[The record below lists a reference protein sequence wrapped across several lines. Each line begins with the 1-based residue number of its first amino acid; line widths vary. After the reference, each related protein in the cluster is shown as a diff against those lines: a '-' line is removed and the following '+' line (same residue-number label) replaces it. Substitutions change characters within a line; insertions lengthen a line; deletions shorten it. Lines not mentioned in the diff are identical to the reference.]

1 MDKRVVMA
9 IEYLQSN
16 ITNFENSMGK
26 LEDGLQS
33 NSIAKTSISSNEITS
48 SSDYI
53 VAFSGRTQS
62 YCVGL
67 VDIVNSTKIIVGLG
81 INSAK
86 YHKIFLNSMAKILNR
101 FGGFVVKNIG
111 DSLLFYFPASSKG
124 KKYGFMSCLEGCL
137 KMVDMHDYLCTCA
150 KNEGLPCINYR
161 ISCDYGSVIMM
172 KSNENSV
179 DMLGPPLNM
188 CAKINHFAQKNG
200 FVIGADLYEMVKKM
214 DDYNFTSVQSYRSDQ
229 KFQYP
234 VYAVT
239 RR

>member
-1 MDKRVVMA
+1 M
-9 IEYLQSN
+9 IEL
-16 ITNFENSMGK
+16 G
-26 LEDGLQS
+26 
-33 NSIAKTSISSNEITS
+33 NSIQSENFARMHLSMNI
-48 SSDYI
+48 SDYM
-53 VAFSGRTQS
+53 VAFSGQTNS
-62 YCVGL
+62 YCVGI
-67 VDIVNSTKIIVGLG
+67 VDMMDSSKISARLQVGKLG
-81 INSAK
+81 R
-86 YHKIFLNSMAKILNR
+86 YYQIFLNMMADTLSR
-101 FGGFVVKNIG
+101 SGGRVIKNIG

-137 KMVDMHDYLCTCA
+137 EMVDIHDYLCTCA

-172 KSNENSV
+172 KSNENPI

-188 CAKINHFAQKNG
+188 CVKINHFAQKNG

-214 DDYNFTSVQSYRSDQ
+214 DDYYFSSTKSYHSDQ

>member
-1 MDKRVVMA
+1 VIKSDV
-9 IEYLQSN
+9 SN
-16 ITNFENSMGK
+16 VQTSENFATIHSSM
-26 LEDGLQS
+26 
-33 NSIAKTSISSNEITS
+33 NI
-48 SSDYI
+48 SDYM
-53 VAFSGRTQS
+53 VAFSGQTNS
-62 YCVGL
+62 FCVGI
-67 VDIVNSTKIIVGLG
+67 VDMCDSTKISARLPVGKLG
-81 INSAK
+81 R
-86 YHKIFLNSMAKILNR
+86 YYQIFLNMMADTLSR
-101 FGGFVVKNIG
+101 SGGRVIKNIG
-111 DSLLFYFPASSKG
+111 DSLLFHFPASSKG

-137 KMVDMHDYLCTCA
+137 EMVNMHDYLCTCA

-172 KSNENSV
+172 KSNENSI

-239 RR
+239 R